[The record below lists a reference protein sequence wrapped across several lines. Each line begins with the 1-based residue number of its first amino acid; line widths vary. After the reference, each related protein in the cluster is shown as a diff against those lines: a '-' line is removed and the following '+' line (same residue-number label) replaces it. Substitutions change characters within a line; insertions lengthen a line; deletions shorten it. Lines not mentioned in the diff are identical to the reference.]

1 MDDGRERAPAQPPLL
16 VAAAATRRQGE
27 QAEREEWATHQV
39 DNDAFETDLVLERAA
54 LDKYATQRDLDF
66 YSAEHEAQQVAAAI
80 AASLR
85 EASAR
90 DIASRHI
97 TPAKRPLSGA

>member
-1 MDDGRERAPAQPPLL
+1 MELSPPWEQHLRRREAADEAAI
-16 VAAAATRRQGE
+16 AAAMKEIHVYDEANTYNKD
-27 QAEREEWATHQV
+27 A
-39 DNDAFETDLVLERAA
+39 NDAERAA
-54 LDKYATQRDLDF
+54 LDKYATQRDLDL

-85 EASAR
+85 EASLR
-90 DIASRHI
+90 DI